1 MKLSLSPLL
10 LCLCLVVGASAHAQ
24 QLHLIGPGTVAK
36 QPVSPQVIEG
46 RIAGAAIQY
55 QAYSPVPRIAL
66 FDIAF
71 PANAEEYGS
80 LAGYGVVVVSVVT
93 QAADELPPSRVY
105 VRVGNK
111 DVELKLL
118 SSVRSGVAASD
129 ISSKVFGVHHWD
141 GLYLFPVYL
150 RLQGQALMMDFAKN
164 RSGFVLGKFDVPTP
178 EFMARLPVAPPL
190 SDMPPEA
197 ALIALVVREY
207 PGFLASR

>member
-1 MKLSLSPLL
+1 MKLPLSPLL

-36 QPVSPQVIEG
+36 QPVLPQVIES

-55 QAYSPVPRIAL
+55 QAYTPVPRIAL

-71 PANAEEYGS
+71 PANAEEYDS

-93 QAADELPPSRVY
+93 QTSDELPPSRAY
-105 VRVGNK
+105 VRVIDQNI
-111 DVELKLL
+111 ELKLL

-129 ISSKVFGVHHWD
+129 ISSKVFGVHRWD

-150 RLQGQALMMDFAKN
+150 RLQGQALMIDFAKN
-164 RSGFVLGKFDVPTP
+164 RSGFVLGNFDVPAP
-178 EFMARLPVAPPL
+178 ASLARLPVAPPL
-190 SDMPPEA
+190 SDMPPDT
-197 ALIALVVREY
+197 ALMTLVVREY
-207 PGFLASR
+207 PGFLASQ